1 MSVFPLRLPVNS
13 VSYRRSLTGQQRS
26 ATRCFSASGFIKAR
40 GLLIGI
46 VDVSSV
52 KDYSREINLDDAA
65 NLLKDRPHIYN
76 IALAEAQGNA
86 TECKNNMTEIIKK
99 ASIYMAN
106 RDEVWDRDE
115 LKSALLEFIAG
126 FGKFGCLLGGKSTG
140 KSLVLK
146 WLENGNMGT
155 VFIVNLRNSGDDILK
170 GLLAV
175 LEKRR
180 DYYLDLD
187 KQQPAITA
195 AVKVGQVVAGFLGKG
210 ESYGE
215 FLKVFNSLVEMNSA
229 KQPLEILID
238 ELIRVEGEKITI
250 IIDEANIAFTIKPDT
265 DKNKI
270 DAASVALA
278 MFTLLT
284 KESNKV

>member
-86 TECKNNMTEIIKK
+86 TECKNNMIEINKK
-99 ASIYMAN
+99 ALKFMVN
-106 RDEVWDRDE
+106 QDEVWGRDE
-115 LKSALLEFIAG
+115 FKGALLEFIAG
-126 FGKFGCLLGGKSTG
+126 SGKFGCLLGGKSIGTT
-140 KSLVLK
+140 LVLK
-146 WLENGNMGT
+146 WLEKRNMGT

-229 KQPLEILID
+229 KQPLEILIA
-238 ELIRVEGEKITI
+238 ELIKVEGENITI
-250 IIDEANIAFTIKPDT
+250 IIDAADIAFNIHYSDQESDIK
-265 DKNKI
+265 
-270 DAASVALA
+270 AARETLA
-278 MFTLLT
+278 TFTLLT

>member
-1 MSVFPLRLPVNS
+1 M
-13 VSYRRSLTGQQRS
+13 
-26 ATRCFSASGFIKAR
+26 K
-40 GLLIGI
+40 GLLTGI

-65 NLLKDRPHIYN
+65 NLLKDQPHIYN

-86 TECKNNMTEIIKK
+86 TECKNNMTEIVKK
-99 ASIYMAN
+99 ARKYVAN

-115 LKSALLEFIAG
+115 LKSALLEFITG
-126 FGKFGCLLGGKSTG
+126 CGKFGCLLGGKSTG
-140 KSLVLK
+140 KSLVLE
-146 WLENGNMGT
+146 WLENSNMGT
-155 VFIVNLRNSGDDILK
+155 VFIVNLRDSGDDILK

-187 KQQPAITA
+187 KQQRATTA
-195 AVKVGQVVAGFLGKG
+195 ALKVGQVVAEFLGKG
-210 ESYGE
+210 KSYDE
-215 FLKVFNSLVEMNSA
+215 FLKVFNSLVELNST
-229 KQPLEILID
+229 KHPLQILID
-238 ELIRVEGEKITI
+238 ELIRVEGGEKITI

-265 DKNKI
+265 DKNDIK
-270 DAASVALA
+270 AASVALA
-278 MFTLLT
+278 MFTRLT

>member
-1 MSVFPLRLPVNS
+1 MSVFPLRLPVIPTTRCFS
-13 VSYRRSLTGQQRS
+13 
-26 ATRCFSASGFIKAR
+26 TRCFSAPGFVEAR
-40 GLLIGI
+40 GLLTGI

-86 TECKNNMTEIIKK
+86 TECKNNMTEIVKK
-99 ASIYMAN
+99 ARKYMAN

-115 LKSALLEFIAG
+115 LKSALLEFITG
-126 FGKFGCLLGGKSTG
+126 CGKFGCLLGGKSTG

-229 KQPLEILID
+229 KQPLEILIA
-238 ELIRVEGEKITI
+238 ELIKVEGENITI
-250 IIDEANIAFTIKPDT
+250 IIDAADIAFNIHYYDQESDIK
-265 DKNKI
+265 
-270 DAASVALA
+270 AARETLA
-278 MFTLLT
+278 TFTLLT

>member
-1 MSVFPLRLPVNS
+1 MSVFPLRLPVIPTTRCFS
-13 VSYRRSLTGQQRS
+13 
-26 ATRCFSASGFIKAR
+26 TRCFSAPGFVEAR
-40 GLLIGI
+40 GLLTGI

-52 KDYSREINLDDAA
+52 KDYSREITLDDAA
-65 NLLKDRPHIYN
+65 NLLEDGPHMYN
-76 IALAEAQGNA
+76 TALAEAQGNA

-99 ASIYMAN
+99 ASIYIVN
-106 RDEVWDRDE
+106 RDEIWDRDE

-126 FGKFGCLLGGKSTG
+126 SGKFGCLLGGKSIGTT
-140 KSLVLK
+140 LVLK
-146 WLENGNMGT
+146 WLEKRNMGT

-229 KQPLEILID
+229 KQPLEILIA
-238 ELIRVEGEKITI
+238 ELIKVEGENITI
-250 IIDEANIAFTIKPDT
+250 IIDAADIAFNIHYYDQESDIK
-265 DKNKI
+265 
-270 DAASVALA
+270 AARETLA
-278 MFTLLT
+278 TFTLLT